1 MLVFVGA
8 PGDVG
13 ILLSPLAAGCGELGV
28 FLFVVLLG
36 VLLFSE
42 VSIYGLLS
50 SPAKKTQTNKNINF
64 FQKHK

>member
-8 PGDVG
+8 TGDVG
-13 ILLSPLAAGCGELGV
+13 ILLSPVAAGCGELGV

-42 VSIYGLLS
+42 VSIYGLFS
-50 SPAKKTQTNKNINF
+50 SPAK
-64 FQKHK
+64 